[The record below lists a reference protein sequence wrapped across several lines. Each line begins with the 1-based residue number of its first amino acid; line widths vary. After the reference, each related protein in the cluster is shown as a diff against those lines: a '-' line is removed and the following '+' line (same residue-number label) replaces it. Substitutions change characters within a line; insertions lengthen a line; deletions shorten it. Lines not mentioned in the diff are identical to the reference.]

1 MDKNIFEYEKAINLF
16 WKIRNESGV
25 TSNHHLDP
33 LAKYLAE
40 YSSIA
45 GVKYFFDKTNTSL
58 RGRYRPSKNW
68 DIVFKKDEDV
78 LAAVEL
84 KSMSGSFGNN
94 LNNRTEEAI
103 GNAVD
108 IRAEYKNKAPWLGY
122 VFVIEENEKSS
133 AISKKRK
140 VSYVQQVEDLC
151 NRMVEDGLYD
161 AAVLIKTKNDRV
173 ISWSEPRGLDHKNFV
188 SLLSSHLADRM

>member
-1 MDKNIFEYEKAINLF
+1 MDTAVNLF
-16 WKIRNESGV
+16 WKIRNESG
-25 TSNHHLDP
+25 TTANNHLDP
-33 LAKYLAE
+33 LARYLAE
-40 YSSIA
+40 SSSFD
-45 GVKYFFDKTNTSL
+45 GVDYFFDKVNTSL
-58 RGRYRPSKNW
+58 KGRFRPSKNW
-68 DIVFKKDEDV
+68 DIVFKKDENV

-108 IRAEYKNKAPWLGY
+108 IRAEYKKNAPWLGY

-133 AISKKRK
+133 AISKRRK
-140 VSYVQQVEDLC
+140 VSYIQQVEDLC

-161 AAVLIKTKNDRV
+161 AAILIKTKNDRV
-173 ISWSEPRGLDHKNFV
+173 ISWSEPKGLDHKNFV
-188 SLLSSHLADRM
+188 SLLSSHLADIM